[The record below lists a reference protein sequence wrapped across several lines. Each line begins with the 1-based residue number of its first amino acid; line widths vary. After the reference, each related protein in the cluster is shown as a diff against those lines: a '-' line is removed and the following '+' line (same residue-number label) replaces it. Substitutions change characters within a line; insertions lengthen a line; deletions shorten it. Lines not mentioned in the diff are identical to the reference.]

1 MSSTEKRI
9 TISGKKL
16 TLTNQEKVFW
26 PDEKI
31 TKGEVIDYYSQLSK
45 VILPYLRG
53 RPQSLRR
60 HPDGITD
67 PGFFQ
72 KDAGENT
79 PNWLKTQKIRAEST
93 GEQVDYILCN
103 DKATLMYLNNLGC
116 IELNPWN
123 SRVKWLDFPDYLV
136 IDLDPSPQNDFDDV
150 VVLAQVVKEVLDRA
164 GAAAY
169 CKTSGASGMHVYVPL
184 GARYPYAEVRAFAEL
199 IANLVHETAPELSTL
214 ERSLKK
220 REGRK
225 IYLDYLQNAW
235 GQTLVS
241 AYSLRARPGAPV
253 STPLSWSEV
262 KLGLRP
268 ETFSIRNISKR
279 LSSRGDL
286 FRDVLKKTID
296 LKKCLQTLNQ
306 G

>member
-1 MSSTEKRI
+1 MSGSEKKI

-16 TLTNQEKVFW
+16 TVTNREKIFW
-26 PDEKI
+26 PEDKI
-31 TKGEVIDYYSQLSK
+31 TKGDVMDYYSQISK

-79 PNWLKTQKIRAEST
+79 PEWIATQEIRAEST
-93 GEQVDYILCN
+93 GEQVEYILCN
-103 DKATLMYLNNLGC
+103 DKPTLMYLNNLGC

-123 SRVKWLDFPDYLV
+123 SKIKWLDFPDYLV
-136 IDLDPSPQNDFDDV
+136 IDLDPSSKNDFDDV
-150 VVLAQVVKEVLDRA
+150 VAIARVVKEILDRA
-164 GAAAY
+164 GAPAC
-169 CKTSGASGMHVYVPL
+169 CKTSGASGMHIYVPL

-199 IANLVHETAPELSTL
+199 IANLVQQAAPELATL

-220 REGRK
+220 RESNK
-225 IYLDYLQNAW
+225 IYVDYLQNAW

-253 STPLSWSEV
+253 STPLLWKEV
-262 KLGLRP
+262 KRGLRP
-268 ETFSIRNISKR
+268 EAFSMRNISKR
-279 LSSRGDL
+279 ISRHGDL
-286 FRDVLKKTID
+286 FRDVLKKSID
-296 LKKCLQTLNQ
+296 LKKCVRSLNH
-306 G
+306 